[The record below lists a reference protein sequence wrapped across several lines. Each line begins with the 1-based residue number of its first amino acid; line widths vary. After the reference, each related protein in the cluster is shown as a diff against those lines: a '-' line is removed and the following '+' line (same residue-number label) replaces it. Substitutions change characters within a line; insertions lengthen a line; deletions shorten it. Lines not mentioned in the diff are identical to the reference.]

1 MSSPDNILWP
11 RENFIIHWIQ
21 KMMMRK
27 RKKKVRE
34 IFLYYKNQHRK
45 HKKNIKSSL
54 INELF
59 LASLNE
65 RGDFHRDGINFSHT
79 ALLLS
84 YLFPFLLWECKLL
97 LVWCCSERSSIFFRG
112 FKKSARDSRRFFLFF
127 YLIINIFLIRQRE
140 RKNFLLLYFFD
151 FVGIK
156 LLAGNDRSLTVKS
169 SVKHETFDVVC

>member
-1 MSSPDNILWP
+1 MAS
-11 RENFIIHWIQ
+11 REFYNPLDSENDDEEEE
-21 KMMMRK
+21 
-27 RKKKVRE
+27 KKVRE

-84 YLFPFLLWECKLL
+84 YLFPFLL
-97 LVWCCSERSSIFFRG
+97 
-112 FKKSARDSRRFFLFF
+112 
-127 YLIINIFLIRQRE
+127 
-140 RKNFLLLYFFD
+140 
-151 FVGIK
+151 
-156 LLAGNDRSLTVKS
+156 
-169 SVKHETFDVVC
+169 